1 MNILFIEQNMSFLIG
16 LTVFLGA
23 SLFLLSLWQ
32 KKLESELFGA
42 RRENIALLM
51 AMAEEKRHGRRNRNK
66 NLEMDKV
73 AKTDKKVLR
82 AGWGK

>member
-42 RRENIALLM
+42 RRENIV
-51 AMAEEKRHGRRNRNK
+51 MAEEKRRGRRNRNK
-66 NLEMDKV
+66 NLETAKV
-73 AKTDKKVLR
+73 VKTDKKVLR
-82 AGWGK
+82 AGWDK